1 MASQQNLTNIAISTG
16 FTTLLHTEDSDG
28 VTSSFTDIYDGDG
41 TRIPLAVST
50 TAVKIPDG
58 SFDFDIASHDGT
70 NGLKLGGTLVTASAT
85 EINYLDISSLGSAQA
100 SKVLTT
106 DANLDISGIRNLTA
120 TGTIQA
126 LNFTAT
132 GDTAIG
138 NSVANDT
145 LAINSTITTNL
156 VFEGSTDNEYETT
169 LAITDP
175 TADRTVTLPNA
186 TTLLVGQDTT
196 DTLTNKTIDVD
207 NNTLSNVELD
217 NLKSGVLDTDLSSVS
232 GSDDTVASAKAIKTY
247 IDTQDSNIASDTL
260 TFTNK
265 TFDVEA
271 TGNSISNI
279 DVANL
284 KSGVLDT
291 DISSVSGSD
300 DTLASAKSIKTYV
313 DSQDANI
320 ASDTLTFTNKTFD
333 VEATGNSISN
343 IDVADLKS
351 GVLDTDISSVS
362 SSDDTLASA
371 KAIKA
376 YIDAQDTASDLDFQG
391 DSGGALSIDL
401 DSETLD
407 IAGGTGIDT
416 SGSSNT
422 LTVAIDSTVA
432 TLTGSQTLTNKTLTS
447 PDINGGTADSLTSL
461 TVANNVDIGNHTL
474 TANGLTIDGTFT
486 DGALS
491 IASGSIT
498 NAVNGTFSG
507 TVQAEQLTT
516 TDDATISDQLSVD
529 GTMTISTGSIVDS
542 TGAID
547 FGNENLSTSG
557 TLGAGA
563 GTLTSLSVS
572 DGNITNVG
580 NIALDT
586 ISADDTSITFSSP
599 VNFNSQ
605 ATTNVNID
613 SGNIDGVTIAT
624 SNITVGSSK
633 TLDVSA
639 GTLTLADN
647 QISGDK
653 VEGGTIAS
661 TTISALTTAGITASA
676 NLDIGDFTIR
686 ANNFLADSQTATQ
699 VAFYGANG
707 VLSGDSD
714 MTFSGSTLSV
724 TDLAVSG
731 TLTTTGS
738 VQEVSTTNLNVQD
751 PLILLNKYDS
761 QPTNN
766 AFDAGFIIKRGS
778 GDSAPANV
786 GLIFDESANQFAL
799 IDTSED
805 GTTAGNVS
813 ITDYENLR
821 VGALTADDASTFS
834 STISTASGSTIGNLT
849 LANGSITDSSGAIS
863 FGNENLSTSGTLSA
877 GAITGT
883 SFIIGSADI
892 SEAELEI
899 LDGASVTTAEL
910 NIMDGDTSAT
920 STTVADA
927 DRVVLNDAG
936 TMKQVAV
943 TDLSAYFDD
952 EITAM
957 PNLVQTSTLNS
968 GAISSGF
975 GNIDI
980 GSSNLTAT
988 GTISLGSTDLG
999 GNNIT
1004 DVGIIAVD
1012 QVQSASSSAGFVI
1025 SMLDNVDP
1033 ALSFKVGTTDYIKID
1048 TTDGSE
1054 LIEFHKPIEFGVN
1067 VGTMNFNSNN
1077 MTNVDIDS
1085 GAIDGT
1091 PIGANSANTGA
1102 FTTLTASGDVNFDS
1116 NTLFVDASANAVGI
1130 GTNSP
1135 QNDVSGLHVSVAS
1148 STDQLYLER
1157 TGSGTG
1163 RYYLGTSNNSFFIV
1177 DDAQTATRLTIDDS
1191 GKVGIK
1197 TDSPGGV
1204 LQIDSALGAPSDL
1217 GNYEEYHL
1225 VLRDSGGNTND
1236 AVGMLFSS
1244 SADTFGGSAIVH
1256 YDTGAGGQGD
1266 LAFYTKQSTS
1276 AEPPVEVMRLDDSG
1290 NTEFSGAITAG
1301 DDITLANN
1309 KYYQVKDTA
1318 GSAIRLLGLDNSDNI
1333 YMGFVDD
1340 ANGTGSL
1347 NLRTAGTNA
1356 LTIDNSQNVGIDQTS
1371 PSSFYSGARNLV
1383 IGNTSQAESGLTIV
1397 SSGGASSYGEIFFAD
1412 GTTGNEAYRGFI
1424 QYNHDNSTDS
1434 LLFGTAGSERMR
1446 ITSGGDMYLG
1456 GTASGGT
1463 PALYFYNNDTARA
1476 FIQASSTSMKLDS
1489 DSGFEFHANN
1499 GASRIDINSS
1509 GQLGVNCTPGFMLNV
1524 DYGAPASAD
1533 RYIGVFQSE
1542 STRQFAIGWDDDVSS
1557 MAIGTKTNHNLNIFT
1572 NGITNPR
1579 MTIASDG
1586 DVGIG
1591 TTANLGKL
1599 SVNSGISGSSLDNVI
1614 TIHQA
1619 TTGNDKPAVGFG
1631 VAIGNGGES
1640 TNAGD
1645 LIISTASGG
1654 SLGERMRITSDGHTL
1669 IGVTSITDTS
1679 SRTFGNA
1686 FSGSSSYGN
1695 WTSWGSGS
1703 HTHAIFRNG
1712 TSIVGTI
1719 TTSSSA
1725 TAYNTSSDYRLKE
1738 NEVIISDGLTRLNE
1752 LKPYR
1757 FNFISDA
1764 DTTVDGFFAHEVAEV
1779 VPEAVTGEK
1788 DAVDDGG
1795 NIVSQG
1801 IDQSKLVPLLVKAL
1815 QEADDK
1821 IDALTARIEALEA

>member
-126 LNFTAT
+126 DAFTAT
-132 GDTAIG
+132 GNTTIG
-138 NSVANDT
+138 NSVADDT
-145 LAINSTITTNL
+145 LAINSTITTDL
-156 VFEGSTDNEYETT
+156 VFEGTSADANELT
-169 LAITDP
+169 LTAGNP
-175 TADRTVTLPNA
+175 TGDRTVTIPDA
-186 TTLLVGQDTT
+186 TTTLVGTNTT
-196 DTLTNKTIDVD
+196 DTLTNKTI
-207 NNTLSNVELD
+207 TTPTISSPSISGTATIGGA
-217 NLKSGVLDTDLSSVS
+217 SGVSISQGAISIKNGGTQSYVDFYCESSNAHYARLQAPAHSAFSGNITATLPNTTGTIALTSSDITGNAATATALATARTIHGVSFDGTANIDLTEAVQDTVGAMFSSNTETDITATYQDSDGTIDLVVGDISGNAGTATALETARTIHGVSFDGTSNIDLSEVVQ
-232 GSDDTVASAKAIKTY
+232 DTVGAMFSSNTETGITATY
-247 IDTQDSNIASDTL
+247 EDSDGTIDLVVGTLNQDT
-260 TFTNK
+260 
-265 TFDVEA
+265 
-271 TGNSISNI
+271 TGNSATATALETARTIHGVSFDGTANI
-279 DVANL
+279 D
-284 KSGVLDT
+284 
-291 DISSVSGSD
+291 
-300 DTLASAKSIKTYV
+300 
-313 DSQDANI
+313 
-320 ASDTLTFTNKTFD
+320 LTE
-333 VEATGNSISN
+333 V
-343 IDVADLKS
+343 V
-351 GVLDTDISSVS
+351 
-362 SSDDTLASA
+362 
-371 KAIKA
+371 
-376 YIDAQDTASDLDFQG
+376 QDTV
-391 DSGGALSIDL
+391 GAMF
-401 DSETLD
+401 
-407 IAGGTGIDT
+407 
-416 SGSSNT
+416 SSNT
-422 LTVAIDSTVA
+422 ETGISATYQDGDGTIDLVV
-432 TLTGSQTLTNKTLTS
+432 G
-447 PDINGGTADSLTSL
+447 
-461 TVANNVDIGNHTL
+461 NV
-474 TANGLTIDGTFT
+474 LTIT
-486 DGALS
+486 DGSSSTA
-491 IASGSIT
+491 IAPAGTI
-498 NAVNGTFSG
+498 TFSG
-507 TVQAEQLTT
+507 TNNEVDVAE
-516 TDDATISDQLSVD
+516 S
-529 GTMTISTGSIVDS
+529 
-542 TGAID
+542 
-547 FGNENLSTSG
+547 SG
-557 TLGAGA
+557 TLTIGLPSDVTVSNNLNVSGNLVVSGTTTQTGSVVTDNNFTGLANANSGNSTDFGFYGKYVESSTTKYAGIFYDA
-563 GTLTSLSVS
+563 STDNSFKLFADTQTVPSTTVDTTATGYQTASLEVSGLTASSLSVS

-613 SGNIDGVTIAT
+613 SGNIDGATIAT

-786 GLIFDESANQFAL
+786 GFIFDESANQFAL

-849 LANGSITDSSGAIS
+849 LANGSITDSSGSIS

-899 LDGASVTTAEL
+899 LDGATVTTAEL

-927 DRVVLNDAG
+927 DRVVMNDGG

-957 PNLVQTSTLNS
+957 PNLVTTGTLNS

-988 GTISLGSTDLG
+988 GTISLGATDLS

-1012 QVQSASSSAGFVI
+1012 QVQSASSSVGFVM

-1033 ALSFKVGTTDYIKID
+1033 ALSFKVGTTDYIKIA

-1067 VGTMNFNSNN
+1067 VGTMDFNSNN

-1085 GAIDGT
+1085 GTIDGVS
-1091 PIGANSANTGA
+1091 ISA
-1102 FTTLTASGDVNFDS
+1102 TTLTVDDMTLNGSTISDAGAFDIDAGGVIKLDAGGGQIQFFDDGTEIGVFENSSSDFVMESKVQDKDIIFKGNDGGSGITAMTIDMSEGGVVGIGIASPGSYHSSTQLAVGNTSGEGQITIVSGSSNDANINFADGTSGSATAEGIIRYKHSNNQMELYTGQALALTIDS
-1116 NTLFVDASANAVGI
+1116 SQRVGI
-1130 GTNSP
+1130 GTNNP
-1135 QNDVSGLHVSVAS
+1135 ENDVSGLHVSVAS

-1177 DDAQTATRLTIDDS
+1177 DDAQSATRLMIDSS
-1191 GKVGIK
+1191 GKVGI
-1197 TDSPGGV
+1197 
-1204 LQIDSALGAPSDL
+1204 
-1217 GNYEEYHL
+1217 
-1225 VLRDSGGNTND
+1225 
-1236 AVGMLFSS
+1236 
-1244 SADTFGGSAIVH
+1244 
-1256 YDTGAGGQGD
+1256 
-1266 LAFYTKQSTS
+1266 
-1276 AEPPVEVMRLDDSG
+1276 
-1290 NTEFSGAITAG
+1290 
-1301 DDITLANN
+1301 
-1309 KYYQVKDTA
+1309 
-1318 GSAIRLLGLDNSDNI
+1318 
-1333 YMGFVDD
+1333 
-1340 ANGTGSL
+1340 GT
-1347 NLRTAGTNA
+1347 
-1356 LTIDNSQNVGIDQTS
+1356 TS
-1371 PSSFYSGARNLV
+1371 PSEVLQV
-1383 IGNTSQAESGLTIV
+1383 
-1397 SSGGASSYGEIFFAD
+1397 
-1412 GTTGNEAYRGFI
+1412 
-1424 QYNHDNSTDS
+1424 NHS
-1434 LLFGTAGSERMR
+1434 
-1446 ITSGGDMYLG
+1446 
-1456 GTASGGT
+1456 
-1463 PALYFYNNDTARA
+1463 
-1476 FIQASSTSMKLDS
+1476 
-1489 DSGFEFHANN
+1489 
-1499 GASRIDINSS
+1499 
-1509 GQLGVNCTPGFMLNV
+1509 
-1524 DYGAPASAD
+1524 
-1533 RYIGVFQSE
+1533 
-1542 STRQFAIGWDDDVSS
+1542 
-1557 MAIGTKTNHNLNIFT
+1557 
-1572 NGITNPR
+1572 
-1579 MTIASDG
+1579 ASDG
-1586 DVGIG
+1586 DSGILIVNESTSIANDTFLGGIG
-1591 TTANLGKL
+1591 FDSADGNIPSTVGEASAAIVARSAEAHGTGDKGGNLL
-1599 SVNSGISGSSLDNVI
+1599 FLTSAIDDDDDTGS
-1614 TIHQA
+1614 H
-1619 TTGNDKPAVGFG
+1619 
-1631 VAIGNGGES
+1631 
-1640 TNAGD
+1640 
-1645 LIISTASGG
+1645 
-1654 SLGERMRITSDGHTL
+1654 ERMRITSDGRL
-1669 IGVTSITDTS
+1669 GINVTSPNSFLHVKAADGDADNNYVALFQNLETTNDRSKGILVQAGTTTDDWALHMEDHDGSNTLMRVTGAGDVGIGDISPSTALTSFGSASKGLSIKNAQPTIALTDTDA
-1679 SRTFGNA
+1679 TGA
-1686 FSGSSSYGN
+1686 FWIANVGGQSYLQNNVSGSVFRFL
-1695 WTSWGSGS
+1695 TSGGEKLR
-1703 HTHAIFRNG
+1703 ILNG
-1712 TSIVGTI
+1712 GGITFNGDTATANALDDYEEGTI
-1719 TTSSSA
+1719 TPILHNESGGSSPTQLYNARGGFYTKIGNRVFFSIRIEMNGSGVSSGSGNISIGGLPFTVSNDVNNYGAVSVGYTFGWGTGQHGAPTS
-1725 TAYNTSSDYRLKE
+1725 
-1738 NEVIISDGLTRLNE
+1738 
-1752 LKPYR
+1752 
-1757 FNFISDA
+1757 
-1764 DTTVDGFFAHEVAEV
+1764 GFFSINTTNIFLRVYDNDAGNVSESVYADG
-1779 VPEAVTGEK
+1779 ADVTNGTTIT
-1788 DAVDDGG
+1788 VSGHY
-1795 NIVSQG
+1795 IV
-1801 IDQSKLVPLLVKAL
+1801 
-1815 QEADDK
+1815 
-1821 IDALTARIEALEA
+1821 